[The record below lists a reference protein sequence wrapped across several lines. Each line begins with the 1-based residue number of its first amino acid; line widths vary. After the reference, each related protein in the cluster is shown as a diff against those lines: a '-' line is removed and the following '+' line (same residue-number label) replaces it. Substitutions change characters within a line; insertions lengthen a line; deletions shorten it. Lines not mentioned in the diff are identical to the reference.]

1 MARRVLFLFLFL
13 ILFASVASAQQFYQ
27 WKDRKGLWNFSNNRP
42 AGVTE
47 KQVKVIFYPPTP
59 LTSGDPYN
67 HGYQE
72 GYSLGYQQG
81 YKEYYKRRYEK
92 GRKQGFKEGYHAWRS
107 ENATGVPRSGQ

>member
-1 MARRVLFLFLFL
+1 MAKRVLFLFLFL

-67 HGYQE
+67 RGYQE
-72 GYSLGYQQG
+72 GYSLGYQRG
-81 YKEYYKRRYEK
+81 YKEYYKRRYEE
-92 GRKQGFKEGYHAWRS
+92 GRNQGFKEGYHAWRS
-107 ENATGVPRSGQ
+107 EKATVVPRSGK